1 MMNAKKSTTFQKLN
15 DQSGALAVDFIFAF
29 TLIFGFTL
37 VLFSF
42 ALTLTAVE
50 MTQYLTFS
58 SARAYFAAHQDPGKQ
73 SEQAEKKY
81 DALLG
86 TEGYSFLNK
95 NSWFEIGNRYI
106 GNLEG
111 HPEGEMKG
119 YLPSGGNPNRF
130 EGVVVSFIARI
141 LSMSSPFFG
150 STEPSGDGTGS
161 SFATRIAS
169 YLGREPTTQEC
180 KEFVENRWKYIRQ
193 LNVSGGGASYSTG
206 TNDNAYVKGMVD
218 NGC

>member
-1 MMNAKKSTTFQKLN
+1 MTKAFAAQTSFQSMSN
-15 DQSGALAVDFIFAF
+15 QQGALAVDFIFAF

-37 VLFSF
+37 ILFSF

-50 MTQYLTFS
+50 MTQYLTYT
-58 SARAYFAAHQDPGKQ
+58 SARAYFASHLSEDKQ
-73 SEQAEKKY
+73 SELASKKY
-81 DALLG
+81 NALMA

-95 NSWFEIGNRYI
+95 NSWFEIGHRHI
-106 GNLEG
+106 GNLEH
-111 HPEGEMKG
+111 HPDEEMKS
-119 YLPSGGNPNRF
+119 YLPPSGNPNRF
-130 EGVVVSFIARI
+130 EGVVVSFVARI

-161 SFATRIAS
+161 TFVTRISS
-169 YLGREPTTQEC
+169 YLGREPTAEEC
-180 KEFVENRWKYIRQ
+180 KKFIENRWKQIRQ

-206 TNDNAYVKGMVD
+206 TNDNVYFPIMD

>member
-1 MMNAKKSTTFQKLN
+1 MRTASKTHFLTKDLVNQ
-15 DQSGALAVDFIFAF
+15 QGALAVDFIFAF

-50 MTQYLTFS
+50 MTQYLTFT
-58 SARAYFAAHQDPGKQ
+58 SARAYFAGHIDQSKQ
-73 SEQAEKKY
+73 SEMASKKY
-81 DALLG
+81 DALLA

-95 NSWFEIGNRYI
+95 SSWFEIGNRYI

-111 HPEGEMKG
+111 HPEPDMKG
-119 YLPSGGNPNRF
+119 YLPSAGNPNRF

-141 LSMSSPFFG
+141 LSMSSPLFG
-150 STEPSGDGTGS
+150 SSEPSGDGTGNT
-161 SFATRIAS
+161 FVTRIAS
-169 YLGREPTTQEC
+169 YLGREPTTFEC
-180 KEFVENRWKYIRQ
+180 KKFIEERWKHIRQ
-193 LNVSGGGASYSTG
+193 LSVSGGNASYSTG
-206 TNDNAYVKGMVD
+206 TNNNAYYPMMD